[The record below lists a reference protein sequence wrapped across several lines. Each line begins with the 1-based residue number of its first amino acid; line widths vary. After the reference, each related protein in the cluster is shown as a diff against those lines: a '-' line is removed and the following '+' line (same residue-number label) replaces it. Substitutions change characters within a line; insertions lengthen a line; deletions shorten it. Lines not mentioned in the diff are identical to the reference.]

1 VRIEFSARAWMLSA
15 ATGLVILPSMDV
27 EVRAE
32 SKATESSSARSS
44 GEPRKLIERPATR
57 AAISTS
63 KPARSLFPKL
73 FSAKKSEP
81 TVKLPPREPGDTRSE
96 VQRHLDALYGREG
109 REAPTLDI
117 GQPVRPP
124 QSAGLSSSASPQPKS
139 STTQSPSKGPI
150 RQVSSNPFKRFFQK
164 ITPFRRA
171 KNPNDERPEKVEPLP
186 AAARREQLRLQ
197 QTPIAQPVAK
207 SKPKSKAKPKPN
219 LEPIPIPMSIKGV
232 AARPALPSLN
242 LLVPPAPAPA
252 DAVAESKAALEEVKT
267 SVAPVAAAAADLKSK
282 ADEASGQLPEFLPVV
297 ELPQVAAP
305 QTLATDRLGEPI
317 GSKAEPVPK
326 AEAVPTLADSDDL
339 LGNPFPELSESKAD
353 GTPDAVKP
361 ATIVKSEE
369 AEESNPFTGLKLEA
383 DAAATAVQQTA
394 ADSLPLPQPDL
405 PAPAELAAPDDAAPA
420 GKLPEITPA
429 EKPVVKSSAPGG
441 AHSEKLRKIAER
453 SELTGLKGFCAVVL
467 RDSRELK
474 DVRPSF
480 QAEFNGHFYNF
491 SSEEAL
497 DKFKADPEKYAP
509 AAAGTDVV
517 LAANEGTNREG
528 SLDRAVWYRNKLYL
542 FSSKDSHEEF
552 VASPSKFAVDLAD
565 DE

>member
-1 VRIEFSARAWMLSA
+1 MLSA

-171 KNPNDERPEKVEPLP
+171 KNPNDERPEKVE
-186 AAARREQLRLQ
+186 
-197 QTPIAQPVAK
+197 
-207 SKPKSKAKPKPN
+207 
-219 LEPIPIPMSIKGV
+219 
-232 AARPALPSLN
+232 
-242 LLVPPAPAPA
+242 PAPAPA